1 MKKLLLSLVAAA
13 TLCVPSMAQN
23 RVKNVYTSLGE
34 LDCAQVL
41 NTEQTV
47 QLHRF
52 LMAGYNTLCLP
63 MTLSAEQMQ
72 AAVEGVRLER
82 LVGIGQEG
90 ATLALY
96 FLDCTQ
102 EGVEAGMP
110 YLIYTPKTVNMRIK
124 NTDALR
130 LSDVLHSVRLS
141 DQSGNTVS
149 FGSSWQ
155 TITQD
160 GLYGIPAKQDTPI
173 LESVLIR
180 TTTDKAFLPTR
191 CGITWEQ
198 QATGASDIVIRHIQS
213 LDEATGISA
222 VESSTSK
229 GADYDL
235 NGRKV
240 NSVKRG
246 IVIENGKK
254 VLK

>member
-1 MKKLLLSLVAAA
+1 MKKLLLSLMAAA
-13 TLCVPSMAQN
+13 TLCVPAMAQN
-23 RVKNVYTSLGE
+23 RVKNVYTSMDE

-82 LVGIGQEG
+82 LVSINQEG
-90 ATLALY
+90 STLTLY

-102 EGVEAGMP
+102 EGIEAGMP
-110 YLIYTPKTVNMRIK
+110 YLIYTPKTMNMRIR

-130 LSDVLHSVRLS
+130 LSDALQTVRLS

-155 TITQD
+155 TLNLD
-160 GLYGIPAKQDTPI
+160 GRYGIPAKQDTPI
-173 LESVLIR
+173 LESILIR

-191 CGITWEQ
+191 CGINWEQ

-213 LDEATGISA
+213 LGEATGINA
-222 VESSTSK
+222 VEGSK
-229 GADYDL
+229 SKDAAYDL

-240 NSVKRG
+240 KSVKRG

-254 VLK
+254 VVK